1 MGWEYSEKTKQLFM
15 DAVHGKPGTH
25 MGEIEDP
32 DGVGEHGSIA
42 CGDAMRFTF
51 RVRRHPTDPRQ
62 DVIPDARYL
71 TFGCTSAIAASEALC
86 SMIEQGGYTPIQ
98 ALKISNHDIVEFLGG
113 LPPQKIHCSV
123 MGAEAL
129 EAAVFNWAQK
139 RGLDLSQLGID
150 VHADEKDEGRIVCKC
165 FTLTEPYIRRK
176 IKELNLRTIPEI
188 TNAIK
193 AGGACMACHHVP
205 GGLQDLLDETWG
217 VSKKELKVLTQ
228 LTLPNTEP
236 VQARQ
241 PARTDASAMS
251 PYQFAKKVDKIV
263 EQYVRPMLVRDGGD
277 LEIVDIKD
285 MLVYCRLTGKC
296 QGCRGAGQT
305 LRMLVEQTL
314 KEMVDERVRVID
326 V

>member
-1 MGWEYSEKTKQLFM
+1 VAWEYSEKTKQLFM

-25 MGEIEDP
+25 LGEIDDP
-32 DGVGEHGSIA
+32 DGLGEHGSLA

-51 RVRRHPTDPRQ
+51 RVRRHPTNPAE
-62 DVIPDARYL
+62 DVITDARYL

-86 SMIEQGGYTPIQ
+86 TLIEQGSFTPIQ
-98 ALKISNHDIVEFLGG
+98 ALKISNQAIVDFLGG
-113 LPPQKIHCSV
+113 LPQQKIHCSV

-139 RGLDLSQLGID
+139 RGVDLQQLGID
-150 VHADEKDEGRIVCKC
+150 LHTEEGDEGRIVCNC
-165 FTLTEPYIRRK
+165 FTLSEPYLRRK

-193 AGGACMACHHVP
+193 AGGACMACHHIP
-205 GGLQDLLDETWG
+205 GGLQDLLNETWG
-217 VSKKELKVLTQ
+217 GDKLELKILTQ
-228 LTLPNTEP
+228 IKLPDTEP

-241 PARTDASAMS
+241 AAKPDGATLS
-251 PYQFAKKVDKIV
+251 PYQFAKKIDKVIDD
-263 EQYVRPMLVRDGGD
+263 YVRPMLKRDGGD

-285 MLVYCRLTGKC
+285 MLVYCRLIGRC
-296 QGCRGAGQT
+296 IGCSGAGQT
-305 LRMLVEQTL
+305 LRMLVERTL

>member
-1 MGWEYSEKTKQLFM
+1 VAWEYSEKTKQLFM

-25 MGEIEDP
+25 LGEIDDP

-51 RVRRHPTDPRQ
+51 RVRRHPTNPAE
-62 DVIPDARYL
+62 DVITDARYL

-86 SMIEQGGYTPIQ
+86 TLIERGGYTPIQ
-98 ALKISNHDIVEFLGG
+98 ALKVSNQDIVDFLDG
-113 LPPQKIHCSV
+113 LPQQKIHCSV

-139 RGLDLSQLGID
+139 RGVDLQQLGID
-150 VHADEKDEGRIVCKC
+150 LHTAEDDEGRIVCKC

-193 AGGACMACHHVP
+193 AGGACMACHHIP

-217 VSKKELKVLTQ
+217 SGKRELKVLTQ
-228 LTLPNTEP
+228 ITLPNTEP
-236 VQARQ
+236 VEARQ
-241 PARTDASAMS
+241 AARPDAAALS
-251 PYQFAKKVDKIV
+251 PYQFAKKIDKAI
-263 EQYVRPMLVRDGGD
+263 EDYVRPMLRRDGGD

-285 MLVYCRLTGKC
+285 TAVYCHLAGAC
-296 QGCRGAGQT
+296 AGCSGASQT
-305 LRMLVEQTL
+305 LRMLVERTL

>member
-1 MGWEYSEKTKQLFM
+1 MAWEYSEKTKQLFM

-25 MGEIEDP
+25 LGEIDDP

-62 DVIPDARYL
+62 DVISDARYL

-86 SMIEQGGYTPIQ
+86 TLIEQGGYTPIQ

-113 LPPQKIHCSV
+113 LPQQKIHCSV

-139 RGLDLSQLGID
+139 RGVDLASLGVD
-150 VHADEKDEGRIVCKC
+150 LHADEKDEGRIVCKC
-165 FTLTEPYIRRK
+165 FSLTEPYIRRK

-193 AGGACMACHHVP
+193 AGGACMACHHIP
-205 GGLQDLLDETWG
+205 GGLQDLLDETSHDG
-217 VSKKELKVLTQ
+217 KRQLKILNHSA
-228 LTLPNTEP
+228 LPNTEP

-241 PARTDASAMS
+241 PARPDAEAMS
-251 PYQFAKKVDKIV
+251 PYQFSKKVDRIV
-263 EQYVRPMLVRDGGD
+263 EEYVRPMLRRDGGD

-296 QGCRGAGQT
+296 QGCAARGKRCGCLSSRRSRKWSTSACG
-305 LRMLVEQTL
+305 
-314 KEMVDERVRVID
+314 
-326 V
+326 